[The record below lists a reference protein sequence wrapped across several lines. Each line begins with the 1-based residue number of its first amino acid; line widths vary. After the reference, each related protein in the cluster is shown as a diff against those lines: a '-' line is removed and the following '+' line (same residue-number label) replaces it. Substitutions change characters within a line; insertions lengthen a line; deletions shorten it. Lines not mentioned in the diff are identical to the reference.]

1 MKFRDGISII
11 VTVYN
16 KEQFISKTLQSI
28 TEQMESRS
36 QLIIVNDGST
46 DKSEKKIKQAI
57 KMSKKDIKLLRIK
70 NSGPSIATNKALKF
84 VKYSFIKLVD
94 GDDIIAPDTL
104 SYMKNEMIRLNLDL
118 LYGHW
123 IWKKKINNYKFKK
136 DSQPAFIIKNA
147 LKKFITGG
155 WGGSS
160 NLMVKSSVMIEV
172 GGCDENVF
180 VQDYSLPLRISG
192 YHKKKKENR
201 KYKIGQSNKLICVG
215 PSFIENRIISNKD
228 QLLYDLS
235 IATLNFIKTHPFVEK
250 SQIKKCK
257 KKILSRCWVWQKR
270 NNGASFFSHIFLAY
284 IFNRYIKLPSL
295 DLLKLIIYDTWKDS
309 DIRKNVINEG
319 QEKILIY
326 VGLDL
331 LGDALLKLPF
341 LKHTKEIFPNSKL
354 FWLSGKGESIFKRKL
369 KPLSKNIIF
378 KVYEKNYGSNIFDI
392 FKKDEIGNFDIVIDT
407 QKRLLTTLI
416 LKTLPSKIFIS
427 SSANF
432 LFSDFVPSFK
442 KEENL
447 TKQLINLANIFT
459 SKKYDGITHQQ
470 LIRSRDIIICPG
482 ASVEWKRW
490 DTENFI
496 EIAIFLKKKSYN
508 PIFI

>member
-235 IATLNFIKTHPFVEK
+235 IATLNFINAP
-250 SQIKKCK
+250 
-257 KKILSRCWVWQKR
+257 
-270 NNGASFFSHIFLAY
+270 
-284 IFNRYIKLPSL
+284 
-295 DLLKLIIYDTWKDS
+295 
-309 DIRKNVINEG
+309 
-319 QEKILIY
+319 
-326 VGLDL
+326 
-331 LGDALLKLPF
+331 
-341 LKHTKEIFPNSKL
+341 
-354 FWLSGKGESIFKRKL
+354 
-369 KPLSKNIIF
+369 
-378 KVYEKNYGSNIFDI
+378 
-392 FKKDEIGNFDIVIDT
+392 
-407 QKRLLTTLI
+407 
-416 LKTLPSKIFIS
+416 
-427 SSANF
+427 
-432 LFSDFVPSFK
+432 
-442 KEENL
+442 
-447 TKQLINLANIFT
+447 
-459 SKKYDGITHQQ
+459 
-470 LIRSRDIIICPG
+470 IC
-482 ASVEWKRW
+482 
-490 DTENFI
+490 
-496 EIAIFLKKKSYN
+496 
-508 PIFI
+508 